1 MKITV
6 YNFKGGVGK
15 TSISVNLSLTLDYG
29 IITNDIYSPLEKVLP
44 KEKLLKLEIDQDVP
58 SLPDN
63 YNVIFD
69 LGGHVDKRAIKAIKM
84 SDYVLIPTTAEF
96 LDLQLAINT
105 IEEVKSYNNNIIIV
119 ANKADS
125 NAKTIV
131 TSVLRAMKYDYPIAV
146 IKKSKGITNLF
157 SDKLS
162 ISSTVKGGGL
172 KGYHYKPVKEQFDA
186 LIKLLIKKSGR
197 KK

>member
-15 TSISVNLSLTLDYG
+15 TSISVNLSLTLGYG
-29 IITNDIYSPLEKVLP
+29 IITNDIYSPLEKLLP
-44 KEKLLKLEIDQDVP
+44 KERLLKLEIGEDVP
-58 SLPDN
+58 NLPAN
-63 YNVIFD
+63 YNIIFD

-84 SDYVLIPTTAEF
+84 SDFVLIPTTSEY

-105 IEEVKSYNNNIIIV
+105 IEEVKAYNNNIVII

-125 NAKTIV
+125 NSQAVITN
-131 TSVLRAMKYDYPIAV
+131 VLRAMNYDYPIAV

-157 SDKLS
+157 SDKSS

-186 LIKLLIKKSGR
+186 LIKLLNKKSGG

>member
-44 KEKLLKLEIDQDVP
+44 KEKLLKLEIDQDAP